1 MTRSDDERL
10 ADILEATDQI
20 ASLVSRGHTAF
31 ESDIAIRLAIERLLE
46 IIGESANRLSANAQ
60 DRYPNAAWRDIT
72 RLRILL
78 AHQYHRVDPNQVWQ
92 IAIDE
97 APNLARILRG
107 DA

>member
-20 ASLVSRGHTAF
+20 ASLVSRGHTVF
-31 ESDIAIRLAIERLLE
+31 ESDIAVQLAIERLLE
-46 IIGESANRLSANAQ
+46 IIGESANRLSGSAR

-78 AHQYHRVDPNQVWQ
+78 AHQYHRVDRNQVWQ

-107 DA
+107 AA